1 MLESMENPNIY
12 VEGND
17 DINPLIHLL
26 IRHGIDFNAK
36 PFPAAIPRF
45 IPMGNKERLLENMP
59 DAISVSPGK
68 SVGFIVDADSPLSAC
83 WDAISCRLKK
93 EAKIDVPKIPPAEGF
108 IGYSSRFKATVGIW
122 LMPDNQCD
130 GKLEDFLRSLIAEND
145 TLIVFAGEATEQAKR
160 SGATFTDPDFPKAQ
174 LHTWLA
180 WQQEPG
186 CPYGTA
192 MKAHFF
198 RHDAPAAMAFV
209 NWFKH

>member
-1 MLESMENPNIY
+1 MFRKFL
-12 VEGND
+12 
-17 DINPLIHLL
+17 
-26 IRHGIDFNAK
+26 
-36 PFPAAIPRF
+36 PRKVSSV
-45 IPMGNKERLLENMP
+45 ILPDSRLPWE
-59 DAISVSPGK
+59 
-68 SVGFIVDADSPLSAC
+68 
-83 WDAISCRLKK
+83 
-93 EAKIDVPKIPPAEGF
+93 
-108 IGYSSRFKATVGIW
+108 YW
-122 LMPDNQCD
+122 LMPDNRCPTAI
-130 GKLEDFLRSLIAEND
+130 FLS
-145 TLIVFAGEATEQAKR
+145 VFYCRKRYINSFCLQATEQAKR